1 MTQPDGDG
9 RRTAG
14 RALVE
19 VLAANGVRRIFGVP
33 GESYLPVLDAL
44 AEPGAPE
51 FIVCRHEGGATM
63 MAEAHAKITGVP
75 GVALVTRGPGSA
87 NAFSGLHVA
96 RQDSTPLLLL
106 VGQVPRDMLGR
117 EAWQEVSDAWFS
129 GVAKWCAHVTDAARL
144 PELLERALL
153 VAQSGRP
160 GPVVLCLPEDM
171 LYDNVEM
178 MEPRA
183 VRPARPAPEGA
194 AMRVMTELLRAAKR
208 PLMLVGGTGW
218 TDDARDR
225 IQAFAER
232 ARVPVAC
239 AFRRQDRFDNAH
251 PNHVGEAGLGINPAL
266 RERIAGADLVLG
278 VGTRLGDIATSHYE
292 SLRVP
297 HPRQRLVHVHVD
309 VDQIGAVHRPDVGI
323 CAGVAEF
330 AAALDDVTPDAEV
343 ADVRSAWLAAARED
357 YLRWSE
363 PTHLPG
369 SVQLGKIVACLSS
382 MLPEDAVVTNGAGNY
397 TLWVQR
403 FHRYRRLG
411 GQLAPTSGSMGYG
424 LPAAIAAKLAC
435 PERTVVCFA
444 GDGCLQMT
452 GQELATAVAY
462 GAAVI
467 VVVVNNASL
476 GSIRMHQERV
486 YGRRFG
492 TDLHNP
498 DFLALATAYGVYA
511 RRAEDLD
518 EFVDS
523 FEWARG
529 LGRPALIE
537 LRLDAAI
544 LKP

>member
-1 MTQPDGDG
+1 MQEAADQ
-9 RRTAG
+9 RSAG

-33 GESYLPVLDAL
+33 GESYLPVLEAL

-106 VGQVPRDMLGR
+106 VGQVPCAMLGR
-117 EAWQEVSDAWFS
+117 EAWQEVSDAWFA

-171 LYDNVEM
+171 LYDPVEM
-178 MEPRA
+178 WPPRA
-183 VRPARPAPEGA
+183 VRPARPAPDA
-194 AMRVMTELLRAAKR
+194 VAMHAMQVLLRDARR
-208 PLMLVGGTGW
+208 PLMLLGGSGW
-218 TDDARDR
+218 TDEACAR
-225 IQAFAER
+225 IQSFSEQACI
-232 ARVPVAC
+232 PVAC

-251 PNHVGEAGLGINPAL
+251 PNYVGEAGLGINPAL
-266 RERIAGADLVLG
+266 RDRIRDADLVLA

-292 SLRVP
+292 TLRVP
-297 HPRQRLVHVHVD
+297 HPVQQLVHVHGD
-309 VDQIGAVHRPDVGI
+309 ADEIGAVYRPDVGI
-323 CAGVAEF
+323 CAGGVEF
-330 AAALDDVTPDAEV
+330 AAALAQPMCDATTH
-343 ADVRSAWLAAARED
+343 DGRRAWLEAARAD

-363 PTHLPG
+363 PTRLPG
-369 SVQLGKIVACLSS
+369 PLQLGEIVAWLSS
-382 MLPEDAVVTNGAGNY
+382 VLPEDAIVTNGAGNY

-424 LPAAIAAKLAC
+424 LPAAIAAKLAF

-452 GQELATAVAY
+452 GQELTTAVAY

-498 DFLALATAYGVYA
+498 DFLALATAYGVDA

-518 EFVDS
+518 GFVDS
-523 FEWARG
+523 FERARG